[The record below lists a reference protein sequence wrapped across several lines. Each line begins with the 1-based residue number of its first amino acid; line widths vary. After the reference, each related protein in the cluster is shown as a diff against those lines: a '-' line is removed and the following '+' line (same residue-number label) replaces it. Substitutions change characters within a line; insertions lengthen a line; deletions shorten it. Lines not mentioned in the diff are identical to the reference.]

1 VLGFVRYL
9 KVKLVFV
16 VNNKLRLFVYG
27 KVIAGHIDPI
37 EKKPVT
43 HYRPGTDIFSIAT
56 TVVIGFVNI
65 VRIMISP
72 KDVK

>member
-1 VLGFVRYL
+1 
-9 KVKLVFV
+9 

-43 HYRPGTDIFSIAT
+43 HYRIRYYILVGS
-56 TVVIGFVNI
+56 GYYL
-65 VRIMISP
+65 
-72 KDVK
+72 